1 MSVRV
6 VVDSTSYI
14 PRSLRDELDMHVVS
28 LAVVF
33 PDGAQREL
41 DVDDGEFYRRLSS
54 EQKVPTSTQPTPAEM
69 EEAFLAVLD
78 QGHDVVGVFISSDM
92 SGTFSSAELAARQIR
107 ETRPEAVIE
116 LVDSRSNSMQ
126 LGMAALSAAR
136 AARAGADAAMC
147 VAAAHE
153 TMLRTRF
160 LFTPHTLDYL
170 RLGGRIGTASAFL
183 GTMLQIR
190 PILTVEHGITEA
202 FDKVRTRRRALER
215 IVEVFAQD
223 VARCGFR
230 QGFIHHIDDLAEGEG
245 LAAMCEPVVGQ
256 SLPVVP
262 IGPVIGLHVG
272 PATVA
277 VVYETEQPLRDS
289 V

>member
-6 VVDSTSYI
+6 IVDSTSYI
-14 PRSLRDELDMHVVS
+14 PADLRTELDIEVVS

-33 PDGAQREL
+33 PEGAIRE
-41 DVDDGEFYRRLSS
+41 VDIDDAEFYKRLTS

-69 EEAFLAVLD
+69 EQAFLVALD
-78 QGHDVVGVFISSDM
+78 AGHDVVGVFISSDM
-92 SGTFSSAELAARQIR
+92 SGTFSSAELAARGIHD
-107 ETRPEAVIE
+107 TRPGAVIE

-136 AARAGADAAMC
+136 AARGGADAATC
-147 VAAAHE
+147 AAAARE
-153 TMLRTRF
+153 TMQRTRF

-190 PILTVEHGITEA
+190 PILTVEHGMTEA
-202 FDKVRTRRRALER
+202 FGKVRTRRRALEL
-215 IVEVFAQD
+215 IVETFRTEVEKY
-223 VARCGFR
+223 GFR
-230 QGFIHHIDDLAEGEG
+230 DAFIHHIDDPAEGQI
-245 LAAMCEPVVGQ
+245 LADMCEPIAGRPLRVV
-256 SLPVVP
+256 S

-277 VVYETEQPLRDS
+277 VVYETEQPMRDAQ
-289 V
+289 

>member
-14 PRSLRDELDMHVVS
+14 PKDMRDELDIDVVS

-33 PDGAQREL
+33 PEGAVREL
-41 DVDDGEFYRRLSS
+41 DVDDAGFYRRLSS
-54 EQKVPTSTQPTPAEM
+54 EGKIPTSTQPTPAEM
-69 EEAFLAVLD
+69 EQAFLAALD
-78 QGHDVVGVFISSDM
+78 AGHDVVGVFISSDM
-92 SGTFSSAELAARQIR
+92 SGTFSSAELAARGIR
-107 ETRPEAVIE
+107 ESRPDAVIE

-136 AARAGADAAMC
+136 AARDGADAAAC
-147 VAAAHE
+147 AAAARE

-160 LFTPHTLDYL
+160 LFTPHTLEYL

-202 FDKVRTRRRALER
+202 FDKVRTRRRALEL
-215 IVEVFAQD
+215 IVETFRAD
-223 VARCGFR
+223 VEKYGFR
-230 QGFIHHIDDLAEGEG
+230 DAFIHHIDDPAEGQA
-245 LAAMCEPVVGQ
+245 LADMCEPIAGRPLQ
-256 SLPVVP
+256 IVP
-262 IGPVIGLHVG
+262 IGAVIGLHVG

-277 VVYETEQPLRDS
+277 VVYETEQPMRAA

>member
-14 PRSLRDELDMHVVS
+14 PHSLRDELEMHVVS

-33 PDGAQREL
+33 PEGAQREL
-41 DVDDGEFYRRLSS
+41 DVNDREFYRRLSS

-78 QGHDVVGVFISSDM
+78 EGHEVVGVFISSDM
-92 SGTFSSAELAARQIR
+92 SGTFSSAELAARGIR
-107 ETRPEAVIE
+107 ESRPDAVIE

-136 AARAGADAAMC
+136 AARDGGDAAAC
-147 VAAAHE
+147 AAAARD

-170 RLGGRIGTASAFL
+170 RLGGRIGAASAFL
-183 GTMLQIR
+183 GAMLQIR
-190 PILTVEHGITEA
+190 PILTVEHGIVEP

-215 IVEVFAQD
+215 IVEQFSED
-223 VARCGFR
+223 V
-230 QGFIHHIDDLAEGEG
+230 E
-245 LAAMCEPVVGQ
+245 Q
-256 SLPVVP
+256 S
-262 IGPVIGLHVG
+262 G
-272 PATVA
+272 
-277 VVYETEQPLRDS
+277 
-289 V
+289 